1 MEHYDEEILKAQK
14 KAASV
19 EKARH
24 TAKTVEEERKQ
35 SIYDDHIEIF
45 RIPTKFDDLKVLNGH
60 ATIRMPVDFEPR
72 SEAEIK
78 IMFPSGNPPQEL
90 YGNSYSYFIIAFNW
104 TNHEMSVEGIPEL
117 MPFAKQLM
125 ERMGPK
131 ARVIKSD
138 IKQRENGNMGVMEVV
153 ANAYQG
159 VSYSYIFYAILEGR
173 LLIGTVMFDRKY
185 KDRLLPIA
193 EEIVDSFS
201 PVEEGASE

>member
-14 KAASV
+14 KAASI

-24 TAKTVEEERKQ
+24 SAKTVEEEKKQ

-45 RIPTKFDDLKVLNGH
+45 RIPTKFDDLMVLDGR
-60 ATIRMPVDFEPR
+60 AMIRMPVDFELR

-78 IMFPSGNPPQEL
+78 IMFPNGNPPQEL
-90 YGNSYSYFIIAFNW
+90 YGNGYSYFAIAFNW
-104 TNHEMSVEGIPEL
+104 TNHEMSADGIPEL
-117 MPFAKQLM
+117 LPFAKRLM
-125 ERMGPK
+125 ERVGPK
-131 ARVIKSD
+131 ARIIKSD
-138 IKQRENGNMGVMEVV
+138 IKQRENGNIGVMEVV
-153 ANAYQG
+153 ANAYEG

>member
-24 TAKTVEEERKQ
+24 SAKTVEEERKQ

-45 RIPTKFDDLKVLNGH
+45 RIPTKFDDLKVLDGH
-60 ATIRMPVDFEPR
+60 AMIRMPVDFEPR

-104 TNHEMSVEGIPEL
+104 TNHEMSVEGIPE
-117 MPFAKQLM
+117 LM

>member
-14 KAASV
+14 KAEGL

-24 TAKTVEEERKQ
+24 SAKTVEAEKKQ
-35 SIYDDHIEIF
+35 SIYDDYIEIF
-45 RIPTKFDDLKVLNGH
+45 RVPTKFDDLKVLDGH
-60 ATIRMPVDFEPR
+60 AMIRMPVDFELR
-72 SEAEIK
+72 SEAEIN
-78 IMFPSGNPPQEL
+78 IIFPNGNPPQEL
-90 YGNSYSYFIIAFNW
+90 YGNSYSYFVVAFNW
-104 TNHEMSVEGIPEL
+104 TNHEMTVEGIPEL
-117 MPFAKQLM
+117 LPFAKQLI

-138 IKQRENGNMGVMEVV
+138 IKQRESGNIGILEVV

-159 VSYSYIFYAILEGR
+159 VSYSYIFYAILEER
-173 LLIGTVMFDRKY
+173 LLIGTVMFDREY

-193 EEIVDSFS
+193 EEIVESFS

>member
-14 KAASV
+14 KAASI

-24 TAKTVEEERKQ
+24 SAKTVEEEKKQ
-35 SIYDDHIEIF
+35 SIHDDHIEIF

-60 ATIRMPVDFEPR
+60 AMIRMPVDFELR

-78 IMFPSGNPPQEL
+78 IMFPNGNPPQEL
-90 YGNSYSYFIIAFNW
+90 YGNSYSYFVVAFNW
-104 TNHEMSVEGIPEL
+104 TNQEMSVEGIPQL

-138 IKQRENGNMGVMEVV
+138 IKQRENGNIGVMEVV

-159 VSYSYIFYAILEGR
+159 VSYSYVFYAILEGR

-201 PVEEGASE
+201 PIEEGASE